1 MSMINHPVLCRHGRL
16 VFQYLTTIPHSKKM
30 TGMNFPGSPKR
41 IDVCKACKTIVRQFM
56 TGIKAWIIRP
66 SKQSSYLTFIAL
78 NIHLQDNSGW
88 RYGGKNILKKDGIHP
103 FLSSRPCLLLF
114 WPCHL
119 FQLVL
124 AQHFSC
130 SGVFWKFVEQV
141 ENTSPVAAILGLL
154 QTSICVQIFC
164 KKNHLTALWINLTP
178 RFPHKRFLSR
188 LLLM

>member
-1 MSMINHPVLCRHGRL
+1 
-16 VFQYLTTIPHSKKM
+16 M

-103 FLSSRPCLLLF
+103 FLSSRHCLLLF

-154 QTSICVQIFC
+154 QISICVQIFC